1 MYGSLNEECGIYGI
15 YGNGLNDIPSLVYY
29 GLFALQHRG
38 QESSG
43 IAVTD
48 GNDIKCHKAM
58 GLVSEVYTKDAISG
72 LGDPSIAI
80 GHNRYST
87 TGSSTVYNAQ
97 PLVSHYSKGS
107 LAICHNGNLTNC
119 ISLRAKLENEGA
131 IFRTTVDSEVIAQ
144 LIARERNR
152 SESIETAVKKVM
164 EQIQGGYAIL
174 VMSRKKL
181 IAVRD
186 PYGLKPLVMGK
197 IGDAVVFASESCAL
211 AATGATLVRDVKPG
225 EMVIV
230 SEDGITSEMFKEG
243 ARFAKCI
250 FEYIYFSRP
259 DSTID
264 GISVYESRL
273 RAGAILAK
281 DYPVDADCV
290 IGVPESGIDAAMGYS
305 KESGIPY
312 VKGFVKNGYVGRT
325 FIKPSQELRAQAVRI
340 KLNPIESAVAGKK
353 VIMIDDSIVRG
364 TTIANLVNMLRQAGA
379 VEVHV
384 RISSPPFLHP
394 CYYGTDVPS
403 EDRLIASHHT
413 IDEIRD
419 MIGADSL
426 GYLKVSRLD
435 EMLGEPGHK
444 YCDAC
449 FTGDYP
455 NIDTGIDLMN
465 EDATAL
471 EK

>member
-164 EQIQGGYAIL
+164 EQIQGGYDPRAAHWRL
-174 VMSRKKL
+174 PARLWYAMSN
-181 IAVRD
+181 
-186 PYGLKPLVMGK
+186 P
-197 IGDAVVFASESCAL
+197 
-211 AATGATLVRDVKPG
+211 
-225 EMVIV
+225 
-230 SEDGITSEMFKEG
+230 
-243 ARFAKCI
+243 AKW
-250 FEYIYFSRP
+250 
-259 DSTID
+259 
-264 GISVYESRL
+264 
-273 RAGAILAK
+273 
-281 DYPVDADCV
+281 
-290 IGVPESGIDAAMGYS
+290 
-305 KESGIPY
+305 
-312 VKGFVKNGYVGRT
+312 
-325 FIKPSQELRAQAVRI
+325 
-340 KLNPIESAVAGKK
+340 
-353 VIMIDDSIVRG
+353 
-364 TTIANLVNMLRQAGA
+364 
-379 VEVHV
+379 
-384 RISSPPFLHP
+384 
-394 CYYGTDVPS
+394 
-403 EDRLIASHHT
+403 
-413 IDEIRD
+413 
-419 MIGADSL
+419 
-426 GYLKVSRLD
+426 
-435 EMLGEPGHK
+435 
-444 YCDAC
+444 
-449 FTGDYP
+449 
-455 NIDTGIDLMN
+455 
-465 EDATAL
+465 
-471 EK
+471 